1 MTRFLLLAVLGLAC
15 ALPGSPARAVG
26 PSVFFVS
33 ANGSDSNGC
42 TASAPCLTVN
52 HVLTLSPPAG
62 SEIDCIIP
70 GNIVAVAITLTN
82 SITINCLGGVAAAP
96 ITVNTS
102 GTVTLRGI
110 HVQGFGSIGNG
121 ILFQA
126 GTLTLDNVVVEGFG
140 DGGLS
145 IESGGNV
152 TVTNSKFTNC
162 NIGIFIS
169 PSSTPVFV
177 SLSHVT
183 AEKNDNSGI
192 FITDAEGGKSEVN
205 LVDSV
210 VTSNAQSGVQV
221 SGAGAGN
228 PLQFLTVQRSSV
240 VMNGGDGLVA
250 SGANTFVLI
259 GESSLAWNANNGIE
273 SQSNGLVFS
282 YRNNQVN
289 GNAMNDLAG
298 TVNTSGLQ

>member
-1 MTRFLLLAVLGLAC
+1 
-15 ALPGSPARAVG
+15 
-26 PSVFFVS
+26 
-33 ANGSDSNGC
+33 
-42 TASAPCLTVN
+42 
-52 HVLTLSPPAG
+52 
-62 SEIDCIIP
+62 
-70 GNIVAVAITLTN
+70 
-82 SITINCLGGVAAAP
+82 
-96 ITVNTS
+96 
-102 GTVTLRGI
+102 
-110 HVQGFGSIGNG
+110 
-121 ILFQA
+121 
-126 GTLTLDNVVVEGFG
+126 
-140 DGGLS
+140 
-145 IESGGNV
+145 
-152 TVTNSKFTNC
+152 
-162 NIGIFIS
+162 
-169 PSSTPVFV
+169 
-177 SLSHVT
+177 
-183 AEKNDNSGI
+183 
-192 FITDAEGGKSEVN
+192 
-205 LVDSV
+205 